1 MAGSE
6 PDATRDGRDECDD
19 RHERD
24 EGDAAGALARRSAE
38 AMYAD
43 DGASRGLGIRVDGV
57 DPGRATARMR
67 VTPAM
72 VNGHG
77 VAHGG
82 YVFLLA
88 DTAFAFACNTYG
100 VTTLARGAEIVF
112 VAPVREGDDL
122 VATGEER
129 VRYGRSGVYDVTV
142 RRIVGAD
149 AADTGAEGGEIVA
162 EFRGQS
168 QSLPARPHPDGDTAS
183 RSATHSEPSAE
194 DSEDSED
201 SEDAEDSVA
210 VRGRREAP

>member
-1 MAGSE
+1 MAGPDAE
-6 PDATRDGRDECDD
+6 PDSFPDEDT
-19 RHERD
+19 
-24 EGDAAGALARRSAE
+24 ALARRCADK
-38 AMYAD
+38 MYAD

-57 DPGRATARMR
+57 EPGLATARMR
-67 VTPAM
+67 ITSTM

-77 VAHGG
+77 MAHGG

-100 VTTLARGAEIVF
+100 VTTVARGAEIVF
-112 VAPVREGDDL
+112 VTPVREGDDL
-122 VATGEER
+122 AAAAAER

-142 RRIVGAD
+142 RRIGGAD

-194 DSEDSED
+194 DS
-201 SEDAEDSVA
+201 AV
-210 VRGRREAP
+210 VRGQQEAP

>member
-1 MAGSE
+1 MAG
-6 PDATRDGRDECDD
+6 PDAASDSVP
-19 RHERD
+19 D
-24 EGDAAGALARRSAE
+24 EGTTLARRCADE
-38 AMYAD
+38 MYAE
-43 DGASRGLGIRVDGV
+43 DGASRSLGIRVDGV
-57 DPGRATARMR
+57 EPGRATARMR
-67 VTPAM
+67 VTPTM

-77 VAHGG
+77 IAHGG

-100 VTTLARGAEIVF
+100 VTTVARGAEIVF
-112 VAPVREGDDL
+112 VTPVREGDDL
-122 VATGEER
+122 AATAAER

-168 QSLPARPHPDGDTAS
+168 QSLPARPHPDGDAAS
-183 RSATHSEPSAE
+183 RSATRSESSAE
-194 DSEDSED
+194 DS
-201 SEDAEDSVA
+201 AV